1 MCYGGAAN
9 PQIFNAT
16 FPNSLFNQQR
26 FLTVQGY
33 TPGGGYPLPL
43 LPFTIPVTKN
53 FQYALAQQANLTIE
67 REITKDWKISVGYNY
82 THGTHLDHTINI
94 NVTNPALLVAND
106 SNAVQAGLVTIG
118 SNPLGIS
125 VPGTAGCN
133 TTPGGGSIVVFAA
146 GAAGT
151 GFTGPCVAGAP
162 TGTMVNNGSATFLPG
177 GTIVTPAVFN
187 FFRRSGP
194 NPSFAGLFPG
204 GYAQLVGLAGAVG
217 LPTGFP
223 GVQVPLSD
231 VDPQSSNGNSVYHA
245 FTLTVTKRFSHGF
258 QLLSSW
264 TYSHAIDD
272 STDLSTLIAPQD
284 NRFPNLDRSSSDFDQ
299 RHRWITS
306 AVFQST
312 THWSDSGFWRKF
324 LADFTVAP
332 IVEVSSGRPYNLLI
346 GFDSNLDFGSSTGR
360 PSFVRTSTPPPGSTI
375 SPSIPGVAFT
385 VPNHCVDNTG
395 APFSFTPNTT
405 LPFWGCTG
413 NLGRNAF
420 TRPNFF
426 QIDLRVARKIPISER
441 WSAEI
446 IADGFN
452 MLNRFNASDVNPVC
466 DPTASFQNRGVST
479 CSGGQR
485 TAAYDPRTFQFAL
498 KINW

>member
-16 FPNSLFNQQR
+16 FPNSIFNQQR

-33 TPGGGYPLPL
+33 APGGGYPLPL
-43 LPFTIPVTKN
+43 LPFTIPVTRN

-125 VPGTAGCN
+125 VPGNGGAPGCVVATAPLMGSVLVMV
-133 TTPGGGSIVVFAA
+133 PGTVGR
-146 GAAGT
+146 
-151 GFTGPCVAGAP
+151 GFTTSDCSGAP
-162 TGTMVNNGSATFLPG
+162 VSNGSTTMLPNG
-177 GTIVTPAVFN
+177 IIVTPAVFN

-204 GYAQLVGLAGAVG
+204 GYAQLAGLAGSLG

-360 PSFVRTSTPPPGSTI
+360 PSFVRTSTPPPLRLPRTSCPQRPPHAPPR
-375 SPSIPGVAFT
+375 SPS
-385 VPNHCVDNTG
+385 
-395 APFSFTPNTT
+395 TP
-405 LPFWGCTG
+405 P
-413 NLGRNAF
+413 
-420 TRPNFF
+420 PS
-426 QIDLRVARKIPISER
+426 PPHP
-441 WSAEI
+441 
-446 IADGFN
+446 
-452 MLNRFNASDVNPVC
+452 PV
-466 DPTASFQNRGVST
+466 
-479 CSGGQR
+479 
-485 TAAYDPRTFQFAL
+485 
-498 KINW
+498 

>member
-223 GVQVPLSD
+223 GVQVPLRV

-360 PSFVRTSTPPPGSTI
+360 PS
-375 SPSIPGVAFT
+375 
-385 VPNHCVDNTG
+385 
-395 APFSFTPNTT
+395 
-405 LPFWGCTG
+405 
-413 NLGRNAF
+413 
-420 TRPNFF
+420 
-426 QIDLRVARKIPISER
+426 
-441 WSAEI
+441 
-446 IADGFN
+446 
-452 MLNRFNASDVNPVC
+452 
-466 DPTASFQNRGVST
+466 
-479 CSGGQR
+479 
-485 TAAYDPRTFQFAL
+485 
-498 KINW
+498 